1 MRTVGTVSD
10 LRAVLREGK
19 LPIGLVPTMGALH
32 EGHTSLI
39 ERAARDC
46 GEVVVSVFV
55 NPIQFDDASDLRA
68 YPREEAR
75 DAELARA
82 AGATILFAPS
92 LEAVYPPGFST
103 SVQVS
108 GPLTET
114 LEAAQRGAA
123 HFHGVTTVVTKLLN
137 MVGPDVAY
145 FGQKDAQ
152 QAQIVRKLVADLDMD
167 VQIEVLPTVREADG
181 LALSSRNQRLSAA
194 ERGRAL
200 ALIRG
205 LEAARAAAPAAESA
219 EDVRTAAIAAMGE
232 FDVTPEY
239 VELVNP
245 NSFERVD
252 RLNGS
257 DVLVAVAA
265 GVGDVRLIDNILIPS
280 SKKQRGNDS

>member
-1 MRTVGTVSD
+1 MRTVRTVNE
-10 LRAVLREGK
+10 LRAALRNGK
-19 LPIGLVPTMGALH
+19 SPVGLVPTMGALH
-32 EGHTSLI
+32 AGHISLI

-55 NPIQFDDASDLRA
+55 NPIQFDDRSDLDA
-68 YPREEAR
+68 YPRDEDR
-75 DAELARA
+75 DARLARA
-82 AGATILFAPS
+82 AGATILFIPGV
-92 LEAVYPPGFST
+92 EEIYPPGFST

-137 MVGPDVAY
+137 MVGPDIAY
-145 FGQKDAQ
+145 LGQKDAQ
-152 QAQIVRKLVADLDMD
+152 QALIVRKLVADLDLD

-181 LALSSRNQRLSAA
+181 LALSSRNERLTTA
-194 ERGRAL
+194 ERERAL

-205 LEAARAAAPAAESA
+205 LEAARTAARTVDDSAVVRAAA
-219 EDVRTAAIAAMGE
+219 VAAMAE
-232 FDVTPEY
+232 LDVAPEY

-245 NSFERVD
+245 DNFERVD

-265 GVGDVRLIDNILIPS
+265 GVGEIRLIDNLLIPS
-280 SKKQRGNDS
+280 SSKNQKES